1 MKACK
6 MFLQRKDLLPENARS
21 SRSELRKGRV
31 RCGNNKFCVC
41 GACSGVVGGGLDDF
55 GHVTWQP
62 DGKLTVSLRAAA
74 ALRRQHIS
82 KSSTG
87 RSRVPETSTST
98 STSTSTTAVA
108 AAATTA
114 TGTGL
119 SAPGEVRWPARGRM
133 DLLLAMPSPRVLA
146 RVLPLVA
153 AFGVDRLFL
162 TGETC
167 THISCGTHVS

>member
-1 MKACK
+1 V
-6 MFLQRKDLLPENARS
+6 F
-21 SRSELRKGRV
+21 
-31 RCGNNKFCVC
+31 

-74 ALRRQHIS
+74 ALRRHYIS

-87 RSRVPETSTST
+87 RSRVPGT
-98 STSTSTTAVA
+98 STSTSTTA
-108 AAATTA
+108 AATTTTTA
-114 TGTGL
+114 AGTDP
-119 SAPGEVRWPARGRM
+119 SAPDKVQWPARGRV

-146 RVLPLVA
+146 RVLPLVS

-167 THISCGTHVS
+167 THMFCGTLVA